1 MTTHVQLAA
10 ATTSTST
17 STSRARRASRRH
29 LLARRFFARSTT
41 TTPTTTRAATTD
53 DDASTGDV
61 VGVVV
66 VDHGSRRAASN
77 EQLERFA
84 ELYAAATGRAV
95 VEAAHM
101 ELAPPTIAEAFGR
114 CVERGATLVVVAPFF
129 LSPGRHW
136 QEDIP
141 ALVDEAAAAHPGV
154 KYLISAPIGLHPL
167 MSEVID
173 SRVRHCMAHVYEG
186 APACDVCA
194 GSKFGCELKR
204 GAGMGAS

>member
-1 MTTHVQLAA
+1 V
-10 ATTSTST
+10 
-17 STSRARRASRRH
+17 
-29 LLARRFFARSTT
+29 
-41 TTPTTTRAATTD
+41 
-53 DDASTGDV
+53 TGEV

-84 ELYAAATGRAV
+84 ELYAATTGRAV

-141 ALVDEAAAAHPGV
+141 ALVEEAAAAHPEV
-154 KYLISAPIGLHPL
+154 KYVISAPIGLHPL

-204 GAGMGAS
+204 GAGMDFT

>member
-1 MTTHVQLAA
+1 M
-10 ATTSTST
+10 
-17 STSRARRASRRH
+17 
-29 LLARRFFARSTT
+29 
-41 TTPTTTRAATTD
+41 
-53 DDASTGDV
+53 
-61 VGVVV
+61 GVVV

-84 ELYAAATGRAV
+84 ELYAATTGRAV

-141 ALVDEAAAAHPGV
+141 ALVDEAESALQAEGGRVLLRYSGTEPKIRLLLEGKDAATLDAWSE
-154 KYLISAPIGLHPL
+154 KIMSAIQAQIG
-167 MSEVID
+167 E
-173 SRVRHCMAHVYEG
+173 A
-186 APACDVCA
+186 
-194 GSKFGCELKR
+194 
-204 GAGMGAS
+204 